1 MKTRSILSYLL
12 LASVTIAAGAFKIK
26 TIYKNT
32 DLYLKVNFETDQV
45 FLGKQKGDDF
55 QLSEESYLVLSDDHS
70 SVIAHQENDIIQANA
85 LTTEYSFPL
94 WKITSDN
101 YLIYEVPLYACLH
114 SSSYLVTVNP
124 TLFANHEVDCFSV
137 TNLMP
142 VKEKRVPQNFL
153 VENNAATK
161 LHQLKSNHEILV
173 ESNKDK
179 TGSFIHNIKLDNGAV
194 FINNYE
200 KKLHKE
206 LLKRDDPPVDPSKP
220 MIIQGQIAETTGFF
234 FITGEFVMIREGDA
248 LDAAKFTIDSGY
260 LKVGSN
266 YIDEYDGKLVAN
278 DDPLGPA
285 QWTTIDNQIY
295 FGAEPEL
302 VHFYGCEGK
311 VSVDSSGGCEEITLI
326 VIKNFNFEAQI
337 NTVDPTN
344 AMLIQGQFDSQE
356 VTISTSGDEVTVF
369 TGDDVDAAKF
379 TIVNRYLKAGD
390 RYVAINGGSLVVVG
404 DEGDAQRGWI
414 LSGDHLFFGEDPELV
429 HFYGCEGKV
438 SVDSSGGC
446 EEITLIVI
454 KNFEFVPVENT
465 VDGSLPMAISGTL
478 DEASVILSTDNDE
491 VIVFGGDLVDAT
503 KFTLSGRYLKAGDR
517 YVAIDGGALVVV
529 ETSGEAT
536 SGWILS
542 GDMLYFGSD
551 PKLVIFSVC
560 DGSSVVFIDRLQCNV
575 IVDIVI
581 VQAPDWPISSDIL
594 ESTVSEDSTESESII
609 DSSSK
614 DEGVSTSDDSSIEV
628 TTEESSSES
637 TIDESTIDLTTEESS
652 TEATTTAE
660 SDTED
665 TSAIVSSTSDASE
678 TDTIIVPS
686 ESLTIPEPTYP
697 LVDPS
702 KPIVITV
709 TYEGEYARFLVD
721 GIHISLLQG
730 VLAIFQIDEGYLKVQ
745 GDLWIKIADDGLLEL
760 VDDRDIAAFGWSIE
774 DSQLYYNVHQTMIKR
789 DLDEPVGFSVCEEEN
804 GDLFVYVGEVYG
816 CQVLENASLNNY
828 GSADDPTSS
837 ISTDEESQV
846 SSESSE
852 VTDTISTL
860 ESSEYIT
867 SVVTSNESTTS
878 DAPGSTSATSE
889 IETETETSSNTTFP
903 VSSESFEDESTTIS
917 DFTSASATTTSLI
930 FSTIDT
936 TSAVVIF
943 TTTICDENGICSEI
957 VITTTPGWKTASEWH
972 CDSDGICDDETTST
986 IDEITTTTVTG
997 WVTMTETS
1005 CVNSTICSTQTVVVS
1020 TVGTTNDPVTITNS
1034 LGDTATGTPKEA
1046 SSKFWPGSFYTT
1058 ITMTICSEN
1067 DQCEEVVSVIPPN
1080 ETMYISTSTKFEK
1093 EGANFRSGNTDFS
1106 TVTEQG
1112 FHMSSNR
1119 IENGAI
1125 VLKFSPMFVS
1135 LLALMNFL
1143 L

>member
-1 MKTRSILSYLL
+1 
-12 LASVTIAAGAFKIK
+12 
-26 TIYKNT
+26 
-32 DLYLKVNFETDQV
+32 
-45 FLGKQKGDDF
+45 
-55 QLSEESYLVLSDDHS
+55 
-70 SVIAHQENDIIQANA
+70 
-85 LTTEYSFPL
+85 
-94 WKITSDN
+94 
-101 YLIYEVPLYACLH
+101 
-114 SSSYLVTVNP
+114 
-124 TLFANHEVDCFSV
+124 
-137 TNLMP
+137 
-142 VKEKRVPQNFL
+142 
-153 VENNAATK
+153 
-161 LHQLKSNHEILV
+161 
-173 ESNKDK
+173 
-179 TGSFIHNIKLDNGAV
+179 
-194 FINNYE
+194 
-200 KKLHKE
+200 
-206 LLKRDDPPVDPSKP
+206 
-220 MIIQGQIAETTGFF
+220 
-234 FITGEFVMIREGDA
+234 
-248 LDAAKFTIDSGY
+248 
-260 LKVGSN
+260 
-266 YIDEYDGKLVAN
+266 
-278 DDPLGPA
+278 
-285 QWTTIDNQIY
+285 
-295 FGAEPEL
+295 
-302 VHFYGCEGK
+302 
-311 VSVDSSGGCEEITLI
+311 
-326 VIKNFNFEAQI
+326 
-337 NTVDPTN
+337 
-344 AMLIQGQFDSQE
+344 
-356 VTISTSGDEVTVF
+356 
-369 TGDDVDAAKF
+369 
-379 TIVNRYLKAGD
+379 
-390 RYVAINGGSLVVVG
+390 
-404 DEGDAQRGWI
+404 
-414 LSGDHLFFGEDPELV
+414 
-429 HFYGCEGKV
+429 
-438 SVDSSGGC
+438 
-446 EEITLIVI
+446 
-454 KNFEFVPVENT
+454 
-465 VDGSLPMAISGTL
+465 
-478 DEASVILSTDNDE
+478 
-491 VIVFGGDLVDAT
+491 
-503 KFTLSGRYLKAGDR
+503 
-517 YVAIDGGALVVV
+517 
-529 ETSGEAT
+529 
-536 SGWILS
+536 
-542 GDMLYFGSD
+542 MLYFGSD

-665 TSAIVSSTSDASE
+665 TSAIASSTSDASE

-774 DSQLYYNVHQTMIKR
+774 DSQLYYNVHQTIIKR

-867 SVVTSNESTTS
+867 SAVTSNESTTS

-889 IETETETSSNTTFP
+889 IETETETSSNATFP

-917 DFTSASATTTSLI
+917 DFTSASVTTTSLI

-1080 ETMYISTSTKFEK
+1080 ETMYISTSTKFEE

-1112 FHMSSNR
+1112 FHMSSDR
-1119 IENGAI
+1119 IENDAI